1 MFTGY
6 FAKVR
11 WWVYERPI
19 SENRSFSI
27 LDGAHARRSTNIK
40 FTRQRI
46 YNKPAMAYEYSMVS
60 NDLINNWDMFVNINS
75 SY

>member
-1 MFTGY
+1 M
-6 FAKVR
+6 VR
-11 WWVYERPI
+11 TQDE
-19 SENRSFSI
+19 
-27 LDGAHARRSTNIK
+27 LLTK

-60 NDLINNWDMFVNINS
+60 TDLINNWDMFVNINS